1 MIIAQNQWTIDNAH
15 GCRRGRYWITSA
27 RCTVWIRSLPARSAM
42 VRASFRIQ
50 RTLEESAAG
59 TGAHVQLLHGGAEQA
74 LAGVSRPE

>member
-1 MIIAQNQWTIDNAH
+1 
-15 GCRRGRYWITSA
+15 
-27 RCTVWIRSLPARSAM
+27 M